1 MNRCNLILHCGA
13 HAVPRA
19 ALATVE
25 TPAATDSW
33 QPIPHDEYVGRIEA
47 ELPRHG
53 LSVVQQVHA
62 LTHDGGRYFGLLQV
76 QNGCSGSDYAWVL
89 GLRNS
94 HDKSLPAGLVAGS
107 QVFVCDN
114 LAFSG
119 EVQVSR
125 KHTVNILRDLP
136 SLIDSAVRR
145 LLGQFHEQD
154 RRVELYKAS
163 KLSDAAA
170 HDLTVRALDRGVIC
184 ASRIPE
190 LLREWREPSH
200 EAFRPRNTWSWFN
213 AVTEILKGRLAEL
226 PRRSQTLHRL
236 CDAHVGYASDR
247 AA

>member
-1 MNRCNLILHCGA
+1 MNNCNLILHCGA

-19 ALATVE
+19 ALARVE
-25 TPAATDSW
+25 TPAATETW
-33 QPIPHDEYVGRIEA
+33 QPIPHEKYVERVEL

-53 LSVVQQVHA
+53 LKVVQQAHA
-62 LTHDGGRYFGLLQV
+62 LTHDGGRYFGLMQV
-76 QNGCSGSDYAWVL
+76 ENGCSSTDYTWVL

-136 SLIDSAVRR
+136 SLIGDAFRR
-145 LLGQFHEQD
+145 LLGQFREQD
-154 RRVELYKAS
+154 RRTALYKAS
-163 KLSDAAA
+163 RLIDADA
-170 HDLTVRALDRGVIC
+170 HDLTVRALDGGVIC

-190 LLREWREPSH
+190 LLHEWREPRH
-200 EAFRPRNTWSWFN
+200 EAFRLRTTWSWFN
-213 AVTEILKGRLAEL
+213 AVTEILKGRLHEL
-226 PRRSQTLHRL
+226 PKRTQRL
-236 CDAHVGYASDR
+236 YQICDKYAGYVN
-247 AA
+247 